1 MEGLLV
7 SVFYSSPK
15 GLHIGQCQNY
25 IVTSWG
31 RDGDGYHC
39 LAPVIGLG
47 SEFTTDRDICGAC
60 QMKTQAFSANL
71 MEVGVAGI
79 VSDPYGAKCWIE
91 TTREQLTAMDRYL
104 YRKASEGARMEELFK
119 IKNDITRRERIL
131 EAVLTAA
138 PDNVMEAVAPWDDEQ
153 D

>member
-1 MEGLLV
+1 M

-31 RDGDGYHC
+31 RDGGGYHC

-60 QMKTQAFSANL
+60 QMRTQEFSARL
-71 MEVGVAGI
+71 MDVGVAGI

-91 TTREQLTAMDRYL
+91 TTREQLAGLDRWY
-104 YRKASEGARMEELFK
+104 YGKAAEGARMEELFK
-119 IKNDITRRERIL
+119 IKNDITLREKVL

-138 PDNVMEAVAPWDDEQ
+138 PDNVMEAVALCDDEQ